1 MDIVSDGFASEVILE
16 MSVRSRREITA
27 GSWKATANEFGSVA
41 GRELEREE
49 LRKKSSAFNFGFL
62 LVRSAFVI
70 ILRSFL
76 CELSVL
82 GLFL

>member
-1 MDIVSDGFASEVILE
+1 MACASEVILE
-16 MSVRSRREITA
+16 LSVWSRRETTA
-27 GSWKATANEFGSVA
+27 GSWKATVVEFGSVT

-70 ILRSFL
+70 ILPSFL

-82 GLFL
+82 GLFS

>member
-1 MDIVSDGFASEVILE
+1 MASASEVILQL
-16 MSVRSRREITA
+16 SVWSRRETTA
-27 GSWKATANEFGSVA
+27 GSWKATTVEFGSVT

-70 ILRSFL
+70 ILLSFF

-82 GLFL
+82 DLFS

>member
-1 MDIVSDGFASEVILE
+1 MASVSEVIIEL
-16 MSVRSRREITA
+16 SVWSRRETTA
-27 GSWKATANEFGSVA
+27 GSWKATAVEFGSVT

-49 LRKKSSAFNFGFL
+49 LRKKSLAFNFGVL

-82 GLFL
+82 GLFS

>member
-1 MDIVSDGFASEVILE
+1 MTAASEVIVEL
-16 MSVRSRREITA
+16 SVWSRRETTA
-27 GSWKATANEFGSVA
+27 GSWKATAVEFGSVT
-41 GRELEREE
+41 GRVLEREE

-62 LVRSAFVI
+62 VVRSAFVT

-82 GLFL
+82 GLFS